1 MTLSL
6 LLALTMSAAG
16 AQSPEAKRIPNDSV
30 EVEARGCV
38 KGRIFTATSEPEDE
52 GVRRGPDVIG
62 RQFRMSGKREVMDT
76 VKATNGHRVLVVG
89 LVKKSDLSDEGVG
102 MKVGGTRVV
111 IGAQGADPNNR
122 MSSRVSAPTMAVM
135 DVTSIR
141 DLSDRCY
148 AP

>member
-6 LLALTMSAAG
+6 LLALTMAAVG
-16 AQSPEAKRIPNDSV
+16 VQTQEGKPIPKDSV
-30 EVEARGCV
+30 EIEARGCL
-38 KGRIFTATSEPEDE
+38 KGKVFSANAQPEDE

-62 RQFRMSGKREVMDT
+62 RQFRLSGKRDVMDT
-76 VKATNGHRVLVVG
+76 VKANDGHRVLVVG

-102 MKVGGTRVV
+102 MKIGGTRVV

-141 DLSDRCY
+141 DLSDKCY
-148 AP
+148 VQ